1 VIARRTFLVLAF
13 VAGVVAGIAYWLD
26 SRRVPLVVAARAIES
41 ESVLDDG
48 DLATMDVPPDAV
60 PPDAIM
66 DRADAVGR
74 TVHASLG
81 AGQLLLRAALDGPP
95 GFRSGL
101 RPAPGWR
108 AVALPVSPALALGGA
123 ITPGVRVDVVAVP
136 LSGRAPSDRGPERL
150 ATGLVV
156 LDVRSESGGPFVEPG
171 SRDGGAAL
179 TNARLGSVVV
189 AVPADDDLLVAERI
203 ATSTFVLFRS
213 R

>member
-1 VIARRTFLVLAF
+1 MGPLSRGRRVIARRTFLVLAF

-26 SRRVPLVVAARAIES
+26 SRRVPLVVAAREIES

-123 ITPGVRVDVVAVP
+123 ITPGVRVDVVRDARDEAGEERQREQGP
-136 LSGRAPSDRGPERL
+136 SRDHSTTAGERTHTRIEPSRSTTAPPAAG
-150 ATGLVV
+150 ATRT
-156 LDVRSESGGPFVEPG
+156 RSTRVQASPADG
-171 SRDGGAAL
+171 SRSH
-179 TNARLGSVVV
+179 R
-189 AVPADDDLLVAERI
+189 P
-203 ATSTFVLFRS
+203 
-213 R
+213 